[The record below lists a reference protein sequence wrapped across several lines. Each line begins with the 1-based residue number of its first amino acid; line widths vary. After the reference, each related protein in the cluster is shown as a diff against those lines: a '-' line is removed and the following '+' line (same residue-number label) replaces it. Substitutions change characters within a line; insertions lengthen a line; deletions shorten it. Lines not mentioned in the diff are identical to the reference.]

1 MNLPL
6 QIRSLRL
13 TASLTQADLA
23 SRSGIAQPNLAAF
36 ESGARRPNLWSL
48 DRLSMALGVEPGRLL
63 QDKAPLSLDRFA
75 LDASARALMAGKPG
89 PAQLP
94 KPLWRDLQA
103 VYFSKL
109 SDLAPKVKRSRP
121 RLSPYAAER
130 RAKAWLGREAFG
142 ELTRRFEKVY
152 PEQSL

>member
-1 MNLPL
+1 MTFSL
-6 QIRSLRL
+6 QMRSLRL
-13 TASLTQADLA
+13 AGGLTQAELA
-23 SRSGIAQPNLAAF
+23 RRSGIAQPNLAAF
-36 ESGARRPNLWSL
+36 ENGARRPNLGSL
-48 DRLSMALGVEPGRLL
+48 NRLAAALGVEAGRLL

-75 LDASARALMAGKPG
+75 MDASARALMSGMPG

-121 RLSPYAAER
+121 RVSPYAAER

-142 ELTRRFEKVY
+142 ELTRRFEKIY